1 MRDDAE
7 VWVLVRRE
15 SLSRFE
21 RLATEGDQAWG
32 ERAKALVGDIT
43 AANLGLT
50 DEAVAELGAV
60 DHIVHCAAIYDI
72 TADDDEQRAANVEG
86 TRAVIDLARRL
97 DATLH
102 HVSSIAVAGTYHGEF
117 TEDDF
122 DVAQDLP
129 TPYHQ
134 TKFEAELLVRSAT
147 GTAYRVYRPAVVV
160 GDSRTGEMDKIDG
173 PYYFF
178 GLLGKLA
185 VLPRFTPMVLPD
197 TGRTNIVP
205 VDFVVDAIVELMH
218 ADGRD
223 GQTFHLTAP
232 KTIGLRGIYRGVAEA
247 AGLPALRGSLPG
259 ATATPFLRVTGRAKV
274 LRNMAATQLGIPG
287 EILDVVDLAPTFT
300 SVNTAEALRGT
311 GITVPEFA
319 SYAPQLW
326 RYWAEHLDPDRAR
339 RDDPAGPLVGKH
351 VIITGASSG
360 IGRASAIAVA
370 ERGATVFALA
380 RNAEAL
386 DDLIAEIRAAGG
398 QAYAFTCDVT
408 DSTSVEHT
416 VKDILGRFGH
426 VDYLVNNAGRSIR
439 RSVIASTDRL
449 HDYERVMAVNYFGAV
464 RMVLALLPHWRER
477 RFGHVVNVSSAG
489 VQAQRSEVQR
499 VPAEQGGAG
508 RVRRC
513 GVDGDAVGPH
523 HLHQYPYAAGE
534 DADDRAVAAA
544 EPDSA
549 DQPRT
554 RRRHGGARPGG
565 EARPDRHPGR
575 HAGRLRQLH
584 DPEAVPSRTA
594 PALPGL
600 SRFGGRRADARAASP
615 VAAAETPGA
624 GCHVVAVRP
633 ARSSARAAGARRALV
648 RRWTARSGL
657 PQTHDVALGV
667 LEVGRESHFTD
678 RRLLAYRLAAQRP
691 DGFEGVVNAVHIDR
705 DHRPL
710 GKGRFAFEHAS
721 ADVPRLGGHTG
732 LGDRPGRHGRVLHLR
747 YLVELPAES
756 LLVEVPRALTVAEGH
771 LEMHNATGHF
781 HLLAEVVFGHPL
793 RRVTV

>member
-1 MRDDAE
+1 MARMRYVVTGGTGFIGRRVVSQILARSDDAE

-32 ERAKALVGDIT
+32 DRAKPLVGDLT

-60 DHIVHCAAIYDI
+60 HHVVHCAAIYDI
-72 TADDDEQRAANVEG
+72 TADDADQRAANVDG
-86 TRAVIDLARRL
+86 TRAVIDLAHKL
-97 DATLH
+97 GATLH

-122 DVAQDLP
+122 DVGQDLP

-147 GTAYRVYRPAVVV
+147 GLRMRVYRPAVVV
-160 GDSRTGEMDKIDG
+160 GDSRTGEMDKVDG

-178 GLLGKLA
+178 GLLRKLA

-247 AGLPALRGSLPG
+247 AGLPPLRGSLPG
-259 ATATPFLRVTGRAKV
+259 AAATPFLRVSGRAKV

-300 SVNTAEALRGT
+300 SANTVEALRGT
-311 GITVPEFA
+311 GIAVPEFA

-386 DDLIAEIRAAGG
+386 DDLIAEIRAEGG
-398 QAYAFTCDVT
+398 QAHAFTCDVT

-439 RSVIASTDRL
+439 RSVMASTDRL

-489 VQAQRSEVQR
+489 VQANGPKYSAYLPSKAALDAFSDVVSTETLSDHITFTNIHMPLVKTPMIAPSRRLNPIPPISSEHAAAMVVRGLVEKPARIDTPVGTLADFGNYMTPKLSRR
-499 VPAEQGGAG
+499 VLHQVYLGYPDSAAARGVTPAE
-508 RVRRC
+508 
-513 GVDGDAVGPH
+513 P
-523 HLHQYPYAAGE
+523 
-534 DADDRAVAAA
+534 AA
-544 EPDSA
+544 EP
-549 DQPRT
+549 PT
-554 RRRHGGARPGG
+554 RRPKRPAPGIKSVRML
-565 EARPDRHPGR
+565 RPVTRPIKR
-575 HAGRLRQLH
+575 
-584 DPEAVPSRTA
+584 
-594 PALPGL
+594 
-600 SRFGGRRADARAASP
+600 
-615 VAAAETPGA
+615 
-624 GCHVVAVRP
+624 AVR
-633 ARSSARAAGARRALV
+633 LV
-648 RRWTARSGL
+648 
-657 PQTHDVALGV
+657 PGV
-667 LEVGRESHFTD
+667 HW
-678 RRLLAYRLAAQRP
+678 
-691 DGFEGVVNAVHIDR
+691 
-705 DHRPL
+705 
-710 GKGRFAFEHAS
+710 
-721 ADVPRLGGHTG
+721 
-732 LGDRPGRHGRVLHLR
+732 
-747 YLVELPAES
+747 
-756 LLVEVPRALTVAEGH
+756 
-771 LEMHNATGHF
+771 
-781 HLLAEVVFGHPL
+781 
-793 RRVTV
+793 

>member
-1 MRDDAE
+1 MARMRYVVTGGTGFIGRRVVSQILARSDDAE

-32 ERAKALVGDIT
+32 DQAKPLVGDLT
-43 AANLGLT
+43 TANLGLT

-72 TADDDEQRAANVEG
+72 TADDADQRAANVDG
-86 TRAVIDLARRL
+86 TRAVIDLAHKL
-97 DATLH
+97 GATLH

-122 DVAQDLP
+122 DVGQDLP

-147 GTAYRVYRPAVVV
+147 GLRMRVYRPAVVV
-160 GDSRTGEMDKIDG
+160 GDSCTGEMDKVDG

-178 GLLGKLA
+178 GLLRKLA

-223 GQTFHLTAP
+223 GQTFHLTAS

-247 AGLPALRGSLPG
+247 AGLPPLRGSLPG
-259 ATATPFLRVTGRAKV
+259 AAATPFLRVSGRAKV

-300 SVNTAEALRGT
+300 SSNTVEALRGT
-311 GITVPEFA
+311 GIAVPEFA

-326 RYWAEHLDPDRAR
+326 RYWVEHLDPDRAR

-398 QAYAFTCDVT
+398 QAHAFTCDVT

-439 RSVIASTDRL
+439 RSVMASTDRL

-489 VQAQRSEVQR
+489 VQANGPKYSAYLPSKAALDAFSDVVSTETLSDHITFTNIHMPLVKTPMIAPSRRLNPIPPISSEHAAAMVVRGLVEKPARIDTPVGTLADFGNYMTPKLSRR
-499 VPAEQGGAG
+499 V
-508 RVRRC
+508 
-513 GVDGDAVGPH
+513 
-523 HLHQYPYAAGE
+523 LHQLYLGY
-534 DADDRAVAAA
+534 
-544 EPDSA
+544 PDSA
-549 DQPRT
+549 AARGVTPAEPAAESPT
-554 RRRHGGARPGG
+554 RRPK
-565 EARPDRHPGR
+565 
-575 HAGRLRQLH
+575 
-584 DPEAVPSRTA
+584 
-594 PALPGL
+594 
-600 SRFGGRRADARAASP
+600 
-615 VAAAETPGA
+615 
-624 GCHVVAVRP
+624 RP
-633 ARSSARAAGARRALV
+633 ARGIKSVRMLRPVTRPIKRAVRLV
-648 RRWTARSGL
+648 
-657 PQTHDVALGV
+657 PGV
-667 LEVGRESHFTD
+667 HW
-678 RRLLAYRLAAQRP
+678 
-691 DGFEGVVNAVHIDR
+691 
-705 DHRPL
+705 
-710 GKGRFAFEHAS
+710 
-721 ADVPRLGGHTG
+721 
-732 LGDRPGRHGRVLHLR
+732 
-747 YLVELPAES
+747 
-756 LLVEVPRALTVAEGH
+756 
-771 LEMHNATGHF
+771 
-781 HLLAEVVFGHPL
+781 
-793 RRVTV
+793 